1 MASNPRAKRARA
13 VDDVGNWDE
22 VRNNEDDGGEEVDA
36 FDWSKPVLMEEER
49 DYGRV
54 RGNPSQRDDGAL
66 HEDDGVAAKLAL
78 EIEKKELKI
87 MKKELAMQSRLHP
100 ARSHSSDEDS
110 DRIGEE
116 WVARRREPHH
126 NSQMKAKRRA
136 ANKACRE
143 QFEERARD
151 GKQKFVVDL
160 DDNGN
165 QFPSPI
171 QCNLPTTS
179 EHDINAF
186 FGLCVDWIL
195 E

>member
-1 MASNPRAKRARA
+1 MASNPRSKRARA
-13 VDDVGNWDE
+13 VDDVGHSEE
-22 VRNNEDDGGEEVDA
+22 VHNNEDEGGEEISE
-36 FDWSKPVLMEEER
+36 FDWSKPVLMEDER

-54 RGNPSQRDDGAL
+54 KGNPSRRDDGVL
-66 HEDDGVAAKLAL
+66 HEDDGIAAKLAL

-87 MKKELAMQSRLHP
+87 MKKELAMQSRLHS

-110 DRIGEE
+110 DKGGEE
-116 WVARRREPHH
+116 WIARRREPHH

-136 ANKACRE
+136 TNKACRE

-165 QFPSPI
+165 QFSTPI
-171 QCNLPTTS
+171 QCSLSTTV

-186 FGLCVDWIL
+186 FDEVGWIGS
-195 E
+195 

>member
-1 MASNPRAKRARA
+1 MASNPRAKRALG
-13 VDDVGNWDE
+13 VDDPGNWDPE
-22 VRNNEDDGGEEVDA
+22 RNNEDDGVEEVDA
-36 FDWSKPVLMEEER
+36 YDWSKPVVMEEDR
-49 DYGRV
+49 DYGRA
-54 RGNPSQRDDGAL
+54 RGKPSQRDDGVL

-78 EIEKKELKI
+78 EIEKKELAI

-143 QFEERARD
+143 QFEERARS

-165 QFPSPI
+165 QLPSSTLLRPVRKHYI
-171 QCNLPTTS
+171 ELYITS
-179 EHDINAF
+179 YSRA
-186 FGLCVDWIL
+186 L
-195 E
+195 